1 MAIEDFQAFQKQGKH
16 PRDWHN
22 TPREGRR
29 EGDAMKFVT
38 AIGKQL
44 PDFFWADAARLRIS
58 GIEPEVVPEDQAAG
72 LSRGGVGT
80 SEYTQQFGA
89 NIAANLRIENGGN
102 GGVLQNQVEGLGWE
116 RQGLSICIGKA

>member
-1 MAIEDFQAFQKQGKH
+1 MLFRSAPGK
-16 PRDWHN
+16 RRGEGDLVELER
-22 TPREGRR
+22 TPR
-29 EGDAMKFVT
+29 
-38 AIGKQL
+38 KQTFDL
-44 PDFFWADAARLRIS
+44 CRTNTARLRIS